1 MKRWALWGLLL
12 GALLALP
19 LFAPAVWLASA
30 LGSATG
36 ERLVLADARGT
47 LWNGSAVLVLTGGP
61 GSRDASALPGR
72 VAWRLGIDG
81 TALALRARHA
91 CCIDGELLLR
101 LRPGLGRLRIELP
114 GSGAPLGHWPA
125 AWLAGLGTPWNTL
138 QPAGTLQLASPGFG
152 AERVQGRWVFDGR
165 LELELQGF
173 ASSLSTLE
181 ELGSYRLSLQGG
193 TPGNANADGGAATL
207 QLNTLS
213 GALQMRG
220 SGQWLAS
227 RLQFNGE
234 AQAAPGSEA
243 ALNNL
248 LNIIGRRRGAL
259 SIISIG

>member
-1 MKRWALWGLLL
+1 MKRWALIGALL
-12 GALLALP
+12 GALAALP
-19 LFAPAVWLASA
+19 LFAPASWLAAA
-30 LGSATG
+30 LAAGTD
-36 ERLVLADARGT
+36 ERLLLADARGT
-47 LWNGSAVLVLTGGP
+47 LWRGSAVLVLTGGP

-72 VAWRLGIDG
+72 VQWTLGLDG
-81 TALALRARHA
+81 AALALRARHA
-91 CCIDGELLLR
+91 CCIADELKLR
-101 LRPGLGRLRIELP
+101 IAPGLGRLRVELP
-114 GSGAPLGHWPA
+114 APASPAPLGHWPA

-138 QPAGTLQLASPGFG
+138 QPAGTLQLASPGFS
-152 AERVQGRWVFDGR
+152 AQLVQGRWTFSGR

-173 ASSLSTLE
+173 ASSLSTLD
-181 ELGSYRLSLQGG
+181 ELGSYRLSLQGDSQG
-193 TPGNANADGGAATL
+193 ESASL
-207 QLNTLS
+207 QLSTLS

-227 RLQFNGE
+227 KLRFSGE

>member
-1 MKRWALWGLLL
+1 MSTVKRWALFGALF

-19 LFAPAVWLASA
+19 LFAPAAWLAQA
-30 LGSATG
+30 LAGATG
-36 ERLVLADARGT
+36 ERLLLADARGT
-47 LWNGSAVLVLTGGP
+47 LWQGSAVLVLTGGP

-72 VAWRLGIDG
+72 VQWRLGLDG

-91 CCIDGELLLR
+91 CCIDGELILR
-101 LRPGLGRLRIELP
+101 LRPGVGRLRIELP

-138 QPAGTLQLASPGFG
+138 QPAGTLQLASSGFG
-152 AERVQGRWVFDGR
+152 AQLVQGRWTFDGR

-173 ASSLSTLE
+173 ASSLSTLD
-181 ELGSYRLSLQGG
+181 ELGSYRLSLQGSA
-193 TPGNANADGGAATL
+193 PGAEGGPATL

-227 RLQFNGE
+227 KLQFSGE